1 MSKDRVLSGMRPTGF
16 MHLGHYHGALKNW
29 VSLQSQHECFYFVAD
44 WHALT
49 SHYDDPRVIEQST
62 FDMVTDWLA
71 AGLDPNQCTIFLQSQ
86 VPQHAELTVLLG
98 MITPLG
104 WLERV
109 PTYKEQQENLKEK
122 DLTTYGF
129 LGYPLMQAADI
140 VVYRA
145 QHVPVGEDQVSH
157 LEITREIARRFNHI
171 YGREPGFEE
180 KAAAAVKKLGGKLGK
195 QYEAMKTAYNQDG
208 NAEALAQAK
217 SLVGAAGS
225 LSNAEKDMLQAF
237 LTGAR
242 KTILPEPQAL
252 LTPTSKIIGLDGRK
266 MSKSYGNGIDL
277 REPPAAVEQKIK
289 RMPTDPKRAR
299 RTDPGNPDDCP
310 VWTLH
315 QVYSNDDT
323 KAWVRQGC
331 TTAGIGCLEC
341 KQPVID
347 AVNAELAPMQAR
359 IREIE
364 AKPGYV
370 KDVLANQRR
379 WEDSAGGIFTRRPGV
394 FVDEQ
399 QLAVR
404 GTSASADRDA
414 RPARANPG
422 PNPPRKD

>member
-1 MSKDRVLSGMRPTGF
+1 MFKDRVLSGMRPTGY

-29 VSLQSQHECFYFVAD
+29 IALQSQMECFYFVAD

-49 SHYDDPRVIEQST
+49 TNYEDPRVVAKST
-62 FDMVTDWLA
+62 FEMVADWLG

-86 VPQHAELTVLLG
+86 VPQHAELSLLLG

-109 PTYKEQQENLKEK
+109 PTYKEQQENLSEK

-129 LGYPLMQAADI
+129 LGYPLMQTADI
-140 VVYRA
+140 IVYRA
-145 QHVPVGEDQVSH
+145 NKVPVGEDQVSH
-157 LEITREIARRFNHI
+157 LEISREIARRFNHI
-171 YGREPGFEE
+171 YGREAGFED
-180 KAAAAVKKLGGKLGK
+180 KALAAIKKLSGKLGK
-195 QYEAMKTAYNQDG
+195 EYESAKLAWNQNGDAAQLERG
-208 NAEALAQAK
+208 KQIVAE
-217 SLVGAAGS
+217 AGS
-225 LSNAEKDMLQAF
+225 LSAIDKETLFGF

-252 LTPTSKIIGLDGRK
+252 LTPTSKLIGLDGRK

-277 REPPAAVEQKIK
+277 REPPASVEKKIRAMK
-289 RMPTDPKRAR
+289 TDPKRAR

-315 QVYSNDDT
+315 QVYSDDAR
-323 KAWVRQGC
+323 KLWVREGC

-347 AVNAELAPMQAR
+347 AVKAELEPMQAR
-359 IREIE
+359 IAEIE

-370 KDVLANQRR
+370 KDVLR
-379 WEDSAGGIFTRRPGV
+379 
-394 FVDEQ
+394 
-399 QLAVR
+399 
-404 GTSASADRDA
+404 
-414 RPARANPG
+414 
-422 PNPPRKD
+422 

>member
-1 MSKDRVLSGMRPTGF
+1 MFKDRVLSGMRPTGF

-29 VSLQSQHECFYFVAD
+29 VKLQSELECFFFVAD

-49 SHYDDPRVIEQST
+49 SHYDDPSVIESST

-71 AGLDPNQCTIFLQSQ
+71 AGLDPNCSTIFLQSQ
-86 VPQHAELTVLLG
+86 VPQHAELSLLLG

-129 LGYPLMQAADI
+129 LGYPLMQTADI
-140 VVYRA
+140 TVYRA
-145 QHVPVGEDQVSH
+145 NKVPVGEDQVSH
-157 LEITREIARRFNHI
+157 LEISREIARRFNHI
-171 YGREPGFEE
+171 YGREPRFEE
-180 KAAAAVKKLGGKLGK
+180 RATAAIKKLGGKLGK
-195 QYEAMKTAYNQDG
+195 QYETLKTAFNQDG

-217 SLVGAAGS
+217 ALVLNAGS
-225 LSNAEKDMLQAF
+225 LSGAEKELLHGF

-252 LTPTSKIIGLDGRK
+252 LTPTSKLIGLDGRK

-277 REPPAAVEQKIK
+277 RETPTAVEQKIR

-299 RTDPGNPDDCP
+299 RNDPGNPDDCP

-315 QVYSNDDT
+315 QVYSSDAT
-323 KAWVRQGC
+323 KAWAREGC

-341 KQPVID
+341 KQPIIE
-347 AVNAELAPMQAR
+347 AINAELAPIQAR
-359 IREIE
+359 IAEIE
-364 AKPGYV
+364 TRPNHV
-370 KDVLANQRR
+370 KEVLH
-379 WEDSAGGIFTRRPGV
+379 DGC
-394 FVDEQ
+394 
-399 QLAVR
+399 
-404 GTSASADRDA
+404 
-414 RPARANPG
+414 ARARVVAEATMLDVRQAMG
-422 PNPPRKD
+422 LAKV